1 MSAETQVAIYHTPM
15 LFVALE
21 LASKSWKVAT
31 SAGAAQRARVVSVDP
46 YALGQLEE
54 ELAKAR
60 RRFGLPP
67 ACEVKAVMEAGR
79 DGFAV
84 HRWLADAGIESI
96 VIDPASVEVSRH
108 KRRAKTDRLD
118 AEKLVANLVR
128 YHLLGEQCWRVCRVP
143 SEEEEDRRHLMRER
157 EKLVKEQTSHVNALR
172 GLLTTQGINS
182 VSLAGSQDL
191 ATVLEAVRDP
201 RGRPV
206 MPGKRAQI
214 LREWDR
220 LQLVRRQLRDVE
232 LQMNRAVAAAP
243 DEALPEAYEK
253 AARIAQSKGIGAVT
267 ALTLALELF
276 GWREFR
282 NRREV
287 GSVAG
292 LVPTPYNTGESAREQ
307 GISKA
312 GNARV
317 RRVMIEAAWSW
328 LRYQPESA
336 LSKWFNAKFAA
347 GKRKKGIVALARKLL
362 IAFWRVAETGVY
374 PEGTVLKSAGQAK
387 GA

>member
-1 MSAETQVAIYHTPM
+1 MRHSLDE
-15 LFVALE
+15 LFG
-21 LASKSWKVAT
+21 
-31 SAGAAQRARVVSVDP
+31 AGN
-46 YALGQLEE
+46 
-54 ELAKAR
+54 AR
-60 RRFGLPP
+60 R
-67 ACEVKAVMEAGR
+67 
-79 DGFAV
+79 
-84 HRWLADAGIESI
+84 GI
-96 VIDPASVEVSRH
+96 
-108 KRRAKTDRLD
+108 
-118 AEKLVANLVR
+118 
-128 YHLLGEQCWRVCRVP
+128 
-143 SEEEEDRRHLMRER
+143 
-157 EKLVKEQTSHVNALR
+157 
-172 GLLTTQGINS
+172 
-182 VSLAGSQDL
+182 
-191 ATVLEAVRDP
+191 
-201 RGRPV
+201 
-206 MPGKRAQI
+206 
-214 LREWDR
+214 
-220 LQLVRRQLRDVE
+220 
-232 LQMNRAVAAAP
+232 
-243 DEALPEAYEK
+243 
-253 AARIAQSKGIGAVT
+253 T
-267 ALTLALELF
+267 ALTLWGGFASTVFVPLIQLLIELF

-374 PEGTVLKSAGQAK
+374 PEGTVLKSTRQAK

>member
-1 MSAETQVAIYHTPM
+1 
-15 LFVALE
+15 
-21 LASKSWKVAT
+21 
-31 SAGAAQRARVVSVDP
+31 
-46 YALGQLEE
+46 
-54 ELAKAR
+54 
-60 RRFGLPP
+60 
-67 ACEVKAVMEAGR
+67 
-79 DGFAV
+79 
-84 HRWLADAGIESI
+84 
-96 VIDPASVEVSRH
+96 
-108 KRRAKTDRLD
+108 
-118 AEKLVANLVR
+118 
-128 YHLLGEQCWRVCRVP
+128 
-143 SEEEEDRRHLMRER
+143 
-157 EKLVKEQTSHVNALR
+157 
-172 GLLTTQGINS
+172 
-182 VSLAGSQDL
+182 
-191 ATVLEAVRDP
+191 VRDP

-243 DEALPEAYEK
+243 DESLPEAYEK

-374 PEGTVLKSAGQAK
+374 PEGTVLKSTRQAK